1 MTEEN
6 SNKRCIICLKD
17 FITDKIKVQVGEK
30 GIQSLIKFSRIRKH
44 VNLKHQ
50 LKACTENNTIV
61 SVHKNCHR
69 DFTDIKR
76 TFTFSPNESPG
87 PNKRLR
93 SSIELFNWKG
103 NCFLWAKRAVQDTKN
118 PKRKSIHQVS
128 TLELSKRL
136 IEQCHVRSDG
146 WGEAVFTRLSCSND
160 LMLCI
165 WLDVEAGAE
174 FYTLQ
179 ELHTEMSEIAH
190 GEDVYSVKRLKQKLL
205 KRYQDYIYFAEIGGR
220 SNVVCFRR
228 MVDYILNETWYEERN
243 QNKEREAEK
252 IILTAAKLIMAEIRE
267 IKYDSSVYP
276 KDEEIHNQN
285 EQWRLP
291 NGLKTFLG
299 VLVKSVLKQQSI
311 GQSIVFA
318 ARPRS
323 VIPPIMFGLGV
334 HLDHVFGSK
343 WLIEELSHLGF
354 SVSYQ
359 EVTRFKQ
366 SAMATEDASQIS
378 TKFPPGTFTQYVAD
392 NVDHNLCTLDGKD
405 TFHGMGIIQ
414 SSTNKSRLQRQSQTI
429 KREFLKPVS
438 QVTKD
443 KEIPLVQY
451 IDSNFCVMSKKIFTD
466 LRQLQFNHEFTIESN
481 IDLLWQTSYFFKQQ
495 NRPSWSGFMQTFRS
509 GDYPGQSKIN
519 LLPII
524 NLNPSDMTCSYSTLL
539 FVIDQCKK
547 NNSGPACITFDQP
560 LWIKATEIA
569 SKKSLAI
576 LCRLGGFHMLMS
588 FLGSVG
594 TVMKGS
600 GLSECLQTIYGENS
614 VTHIMSGKAVS
625 RALRS
630 HFLLQ
635 SALCLNILNNVVLQE
650 NRATTQ
656 AVQSVERMY
665 NLLVADEISDDE
677 VTHSEVLKVLTDSL
691 AKKMEEMATH
701 SRTSKLW
708 IQYIKYVDIIKMFVT
723 AERTGKWQDHLV
735 NLNGH

>member
-6 SNKRCIICLKD
+6 SNERCIICLKD

-44 VNLKHQ
+44 ENLEHQ

-61 SVHKNCHR
+61 SVHKNCRR

-103 NCFLWAKRAVQDTKN
+103 NCFLCAKRAVQDTKN

-136 IEQCHVRSDG
+136 IERCHVRSDG
-146 WGEAVFTRLSCSND
+146 WGEADSPDELAGEVGRPVDEEMPQWFQ
-160 LMLCI
+160 MLCI

-179 ELHTEMSEIAH
+179 ELHTKMSEIAN
-190 GEDVYSVKRLKQKLL
+190 GEDMYSVKRLKQKLL
-205 KRYQDYIYFAEIGGR
+205 ERYQDYIYFAEIGGR

-334 HLDHVFGSK
+334 ELDHVFGSK
-343 WLIEELSHLGF
+343 WLI
-354 SVSYQ
+354 
-359 EVTRFKQ
+359 
-366 SAMATEDASQIS
+366 
-378 TKFPPGTFTQYVAD
+378 
-392 NVDHNLCTLDGKD
+392 
-405 TFHGMGIIQ
+405 
-414 SSTNKSRLQRQSQTI
+414 
-429 KREFLKPVS
+429 
-438 QVTKD
+438 
-443 KEIPLVQY
+443 
-451 IDSNFCVMSKKIFTD
+451 
-466 LRQLQFNHEFTIESN
+466 
-481 IDLLWQTSYFFKQQ
+481 
-495 NRPSWSGFMQTFRS
+495 
-509 GDYPGQSKIN
+509 
-519 LLPII
+519 
-524 NLNPSDMTCSYSTLL
+524 
-539 FVIDQCKK
+539 
-547 NNSGPACITFDQP
+547 
-560 LWIKATEIA
+560 
-569 SKKSLAI
+569 
-576 LCRLGGFHMLMS
+576 
-588 FLGSVG
+588 
-594 TVMKGS
+594 
-600 GLSECLQTIYGENS
+600 
-614 VTHIMSGKAVS
+614 
-625 RALRS
+625 
-630 HFLLQ
+630 
-635 SALCLNILNNVVLQE
+635 
-650 NRATTQ
+650 
-656 AVQSVERMY
+656 
-665 NLLVADEISDDE
+665 
-677 VTHSEVLKVLTDSL
+677 
-691 AKKMEEMATH
+691 
-701 SRTSKLW
+701 
-708 IQYIKYVDIIKMFVT
+708 
-723 AERTGKWQDHLV
+723 
-735 NLNGH
+735 